1 MARKPKVK
9 DHAQLEAFTEIMVE
23 YLRACAVQPIMAEGL
38 ALLPYRIIGELARRE
53 PDHWVEGGVRT
64 IDEWNMGAIHDTSKI
79 YGEHGIGIS
88 TPFFSVG
95 VGARRGAP
103 VAPPAPPAPWAG
115 MGELI
120 AALKALKG

>member
-1 MARKPKVK
+1 
-9 DHAQLEAFTEIMVE
+9 
-23 YLRACAVQPIMAEGL
+23 MAEGL
-38 ALLPYRIIGELARRE
+38 ALLPYRFIGEIARRE
-53 PDHWVEGGVRT
+53 QDHWRTSDGRT

-103 VAPPAPPAPWAG
+103 ISPAAPPAPWAG

>member
-1 MARKPKVK
+1 MVRKHSKSK
-9 DHAQLEAFTEIMVE
+9 DHSGLEAFADIAVE
-23 YLRACAVQPIMAEGL
+23 YLRACAVQPILAEGL
-38 ALLPYRIIGELARRE
+38 ALLPYRLIGEVARRE
-53 PDHWVEGGVRT
+53 EDGWVTSDGRK

-103 VAPPAPPAPWAG
+103 IAPPMPKIEGLA
-115 MGELI
+115 ELI
-120 AALKALKG
+120 TALKSLKG